1 MRTHPSRAS
10 PWCQLSPSPHTDA
23 RRITRQRP
31 QCPPHFCRRVSHF
44 ACRMSSPSSPL
55 RTHAHPSAARLSSG
69 PRSASLAPRRLPRHA
84 SLHADRLPGPPR
96 SLARPKHRTPR
107 PRPQPVLPSPIRL
120 ILPPPPAHHRAELQ

>member
-1 MRTHPSRAS
+1 MPTPFLPPCFAFCMSHVVALEPAS
-10 PWCQLSPSPHTDA
+10 YP
-23 RRITRQRP
+23 RP
-31 QCPPHFCRRVSHF
+31 
-44 ACRMSSPSSPL
+44 
-55 RTHAHPSAARLSSG
+55 PSAARLSSG